1 MDEQNE
7 PRDLMDDDID
17 FVDLDED
24 WDKDWEEGSLHE
36 RWEPRDDEIENLIDH
51 ADFEED

>member
-24 WDKDWEEGSLHE
+24 WEDDSPHE